1 MNYLKLLFGLLICSN
16 FVLGQ
21 SSTYEVV
28 YSKQV
33 FFEINDSLNYS
44 KEKEKAL
51 RLAMQE
57 KRLFSLITNTSESIY
72 KSIPSIANSQNE
84 SGFKVSFSESEN
96 AIYKNL
102 IDSISIVE
110 ETYPAQFMIYDSLNK
125 YNWKLIDE
133 EKIYKGYRIRKAETL
148 YSDVKLVAWYTSEI
162 PINSGPEYIW
172 GLPGLI
178 LIVESSRLTSTGKQL
193 IRMESLHKTDEI
205 EIRKPKIRRNNYI
218 SRKEFEVLLRDFIKK
233 ENEMLGI
240 GVDTYE

>member
-28 YSKQV
+28 YSKQI
-33 FFEINDSLNYS
+33 FFEINDSSNYS

-72 KSIPSIANSQNE
+72 KSIPSITNSQNE
-84 SGFKVSFSESEN
+84 SGFKVSFSESQN
-96 AIYKNL
+96 AIYNNL
-102 IDSISIVE
+102 IDSINIVE
-110 ETYPAQFMIYDSLNK
+110 ETYPAKFMIYDSLNQ

-133 EKIYKGYRIRKAETL
+133 EKIYKGYRIKKAETL
-148 YSDVKLVAWYTSEI
+148 YNDLKLVAWYTSEI
-162 PINSGPEYIW
+162 PINSGPEYVW

-193 IRMESLHKTDEI
+193 ITMESLHESDEI
-205 EIRKPKIRRNNYI
+205 EIKKPIIKRNNYI
-218 SRKEFEVLLRDFIKK
+218 SKKEFEVLLRDFIKK

-240 GVDTYE
+240 GVDTDD

>member
-1 MNYLKLLFGLLICSN
+1 MIKLLFGLLICSN

-21 SSTYEVV
+21 SYNYEVV

-44 KEKEKAL
+44 KDKEKAL

-72 KSIPSIANSQNE
+72 KSIPSITNSQNE

-110 ETYPAQFMIYDSLNK
+110 ETYPAKFMIYDSLNK

-133 EKIYKGYRIRKAETL
+133 EKTYKGYRIRKAETL
-148 YSDVKLVAWYTSEI
+148 DNDVKLVAWYTSEI
-162 PINSGPEYIW
+162 PINSGPEYVW

-178 LIVESSRLTSTGKQL
+178 LIVESSRLLSTEKQL
-193 IRMESLHKTDEI
+193 IMMESLHKSDEI
-205 EIRKPKIRRNNYI
+205 EIRKPKIRRSNYI